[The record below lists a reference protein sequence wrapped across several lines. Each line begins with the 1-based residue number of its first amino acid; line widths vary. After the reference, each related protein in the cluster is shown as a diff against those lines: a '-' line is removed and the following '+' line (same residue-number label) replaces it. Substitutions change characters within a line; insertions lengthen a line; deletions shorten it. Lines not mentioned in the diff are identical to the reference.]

1 MDKYEFNIKVEQIK
15 KLVTK
20 GDFTT
25 SMKIADT
32 IDWRRVR
39 NANLLAMISQVYE
52 KNGEYQEAK
61 EILMQAY
68 ERAPIGKRLLF
79 KLAELALREGNVRE
93 AEEYYREFVDVAPG
107 DARQNLLRYLILKA
121 KGASSRQ
128 LIAALEKYVST
139 ELDERWMYELAELY
153 ASVGEKAM
161 CVQMCDKITLMFAF
175 GKYVDKALDL
185 KARYAELSDY
195 QQDLVEHPDKYEAQ
209 YKAVEQ
215 EFENGGLD
223 VFGDEDERNAG
234 GAYSTEMQFP
244 DHDYQE
250 AGRYEEDRYTDGAD
264 AEEAGYAD
272 GSYAE
277 ENGYA
282 DNGSYAEED
291 GYADD
296 GSYAQ
301 ENGYTD
307 DSYEGDGGYADGS
320 YEEENGYADGGY
332 TDDGGVEGD
341 SYAGEE
347 INAPQGYASEYAGHG
362 QAGSDEEDGYG
373 RSADGPE
380 RYGQPAEDPDGSGR
394 DEEPEEEYVRTDRP
408 SRHSTLD
415 EELVANLHQAAA
427 EEELAREMSRI
438 AGEPEQEPA
447 ADGPTKKLYNINRAL
462 PRTLQPGAEEA
473 QVVEDDSVE
482 AGFEQEADGENE
494 AESVAGDD
502 EESRAADR
510 YAQEPSAEAGAD
522 SVPRFMV
529 IETRTPEKGMEK
541 AIERLKA
548 YHIQNN
554 SHNQTVKIAGGKL
567 NSRGIENVAPM
578 LAGRDLIV
586 DEAGDL
592 SGSELEKLSRLIAE
606 DVSGMVVVLLDN
618 PRQIGDLYQN
628 NAKQLEA
635 FVRIDGETETVISSY
650 SPAPAD
656 EAETAEE
663 EGPEVFT
670 EVSDP
675 DREVN
680 IETEP
685 EEPER
690 SEDYQVEMDPN
701 DFAQYACDYA
711 AEIDCSI
718 TGKSMLA
725 LYERVELMEEDG
737 IPLTK
742 ENAEAMIE
750 EAADKAE
757 KPSLGRLITGVF
769 SAKYDKEGLLILREE
784 HFI

>member
-264 AEEAGYAD
+264 AGEAGYAD
-272 GSYAE
+272 GSYTE

-296 GSYAQ
+296 GSYA
-301 ENGYTD
+301 EED
-307 DSYEGDGGYADGS
+307 GYADDGS
-320 YEEENGYADGGY
+320 YAEGNGYAD
-332 TDDGGVEGD
+332 DG
-341 SYAGEE
+341 SYAGEDGYTDGQYE
-347 INAPQGYASEYAGHG
+347 NDGYAGEYAAGDFNENGGTQEEAGDRAEYAPEYDG
-362 QAGSDEEDGYG
+362 QE
-373 RSADGPE
+373 
-380 RYGQPAEDPDGSGR
+380 AELT

-408 SRHSTLD
+408 ARRSTLD

-438 AGEPEQEPA
+438 AGEPAGEEPDA
-447 ADGPTKKLYNINRAL
+447 EGLTKKLYDIKRSL
-462 PRTLQPGAEEA
+462 PHAPHTDAGEA
-473 QVVEDDSVE
+473 QVTEDESAESGVKQAAEENSAAEGENDGAGE
-482 AGFEQEADGENE
+482 AAPDGE
-494 AESVAGDD
+494 AEENVK
-502 EESRAADR
+502 E
-510 YAQEPSAEAGAD
+510 QVPAEDA
-522 SVPRFMV
+522 VPRFMV
-529 IETRTPEKGMEK
+529 IETRTPEKGLEK
-541 AIERLKA
+541 AVERLKA

-592 SGSELEKLSRLIAE
+592 SGSEIDKLSRLMADDE
-606 DVSGMVVVLLDN
+606 SGMVVVLLDN
-618 PRQIGDLYQN
+618 PRQVGDLYQN
-628 NAKQLEA
+628 YPEQMGA
-635 FVRIDGETETVISSY
+635 FVRIDGETETVISG
-650 SPAPAD
+650 AAAKTE
-656 EAETAEE
+656 EAKAEDAEE
-663 EGPEVFT
+663 SGLEAVM

-675 DREVN
+675 DRSVN
-680 IETEP
+680 VETEP

-690 SEDYQVEMDPN
+690 SEDYQAEMDPN